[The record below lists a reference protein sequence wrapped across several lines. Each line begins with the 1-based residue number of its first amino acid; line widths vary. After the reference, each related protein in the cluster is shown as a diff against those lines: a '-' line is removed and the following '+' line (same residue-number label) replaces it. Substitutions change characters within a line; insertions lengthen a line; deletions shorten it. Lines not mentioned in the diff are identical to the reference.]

1 VIREFPDRVTTH
13 SATGMAQAMRDRM
26 QEARERRV
34 SRTAE
39 PPAADARVEALER
52 LAKLREAGVLSDEEL
67 AAEKSR
73 ILSAESGP

>member
-1 VIREFPDRVTTH
+1 
-13 SATGMAQAMRDRM
+13 MRDRM

-34 SRTAE
+34 SRTTE
-39 PPAADARVEALER
+39 PPAADAKVEALER